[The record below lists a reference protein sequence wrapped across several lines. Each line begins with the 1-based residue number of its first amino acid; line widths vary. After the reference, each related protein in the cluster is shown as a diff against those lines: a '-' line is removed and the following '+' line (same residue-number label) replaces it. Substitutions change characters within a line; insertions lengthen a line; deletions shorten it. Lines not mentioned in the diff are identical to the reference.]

1 MLSLIS
7 RRSTRVS
14 RAAGELELRNAVV
27 VYRSSEAIHGSLS
40 LAQRSFIEGNLIDGR
55 SANDA
60 GNGSGKGGGK
70 P

>member
-7 RRSTRVS
+7 RSSTRVTH
-14 RAAGELELRNAVV
+14 AARKLELRNAVMV
-27 VYRSSEAIHGSLS
+27 CRSSEAIHRSLS
-40 LAQRSFIEGNLIDGR
+40 RAQRSFIEGNFMDGR
-55 SANDA
+55 STNDA